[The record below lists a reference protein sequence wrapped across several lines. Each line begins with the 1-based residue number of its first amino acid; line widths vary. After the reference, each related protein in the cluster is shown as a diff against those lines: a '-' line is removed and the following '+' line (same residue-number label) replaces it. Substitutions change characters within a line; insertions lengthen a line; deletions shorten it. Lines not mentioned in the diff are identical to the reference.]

1 MFNNAN
7 AYNYYNSFSSSD
19 TSSSNSS
26 IIANGQ
32 TSNYSPVMSSPTNY
46 NYVLPT
52 YSNTTPRIDSQYY
65 YPPTFSPIN
74 LDSFNESFGSNKENT
89 NQTNYWNASNSSYD
103 YRQTFPNYYV
113 SPKTSPTNI
122 NPTYDPSINYYQS
135 NNQYDDNKFKY
146 CVETSNYYA
155 NYCTETNVSNKV
167 IPARKTPVES
177 TSTPLQIEASLLAK
191 ELKKSR
197 KHQLSEQAVD
207 IMNEWFEDH
216 LNNPYPQ
223 PEEKERLAKLGNI
236 TVKQVTAWFSN
247 RRNRSQN
254 TKPKRMKRVLE
265 NEMNSILSQIVQNQP
280 EQQQIIEKLKS
291 TFNARN
297 F

>member
-1 MFNNAN
+1 MYNNAN
-7 AYNYYNSFSSSD
+7 AFNYYNSFSSSD

-26 IIANGQ
+26 IDAYGQ

-74 LDSFNESFGSNKENT
+74 LDSFNDSICSIKENT
-89 NQTNYWNASNSSYD
+89 NQTNYWNSSNSSYD
-103 YRQTFPNYYV
+103 YKQTFSNYYV
-113 SPKTSPTNI
+113 PPKTSPTNI
-122 NPTYDPSINYYQS
+122 NSTFDPSINYLS
-135 NNQYDDNKFKY
+135 NQYDDNNSKY
-146 CVETSNYYA
+146 CEEKSTSNYYA
-155 NYCTETNVSNKV
+155 NYSTGTNQI
-167 IPARKTPVES
+167 IPAKKIPTES
-177 TSTPLQIEASLLAK
+177 TSTPIQIEASNLAK
-191 ELKKSR
+191 QLKKSR

-207 IMNEWFEDH
+207 IMNEWFDDH